1 LIGNAGDFQDFYL
14 GSNIMPSFFS
24 PRRYTFRG
32 KLLLAFLLMNAVLI
46 PFSVSTR
53 TAHTRDMIF
62 ERELNAINNIG
73 HLVANEVANDLR
85 IHDESALMEEL
96 LLSVQQTHI
105 VFVSV
110 LDTQRI
116 VIFSTDSSM
125 TGRPTPYADSRAI
138 EDEKERLFIAD
149 FPLLKYSGSVQIG
162 YSLDGVKTDL
172 DKAFRWSVGLGGAML
187 FLTLLIAWWMS
198 GILAE
203 PLNRMIEITR
213 CYATGDFSARVP
225 VTSRD
230 NIGELGRTLNDMA
243 AQLRDL
249 TDNMQ
254 EKIKEKTRLL
264 EESNRKLMELDK
276 LKSDFVAMV
285 SHELR
290 TPLTS
295 IIGFAKTMQSLHLT
309 IEQQRDYLRIIEIEG
324 KRLAELIEEYLDIS
338 KIESGNF
345 ALKMAPFDF
354 IEMAKE
360 TTDSL
365 NVLYGSRISL
375 RIVEPVPQVIGDRN
389 MLKRVIINIIDN
401 ACKYSPAESPVTMT
415 VQTREGRIVV
425 SVEDSGPGI
434 PVEDNDRIFEKF
446 YRGKNGASGRYRG
459 TGLGLAISRGLVE
472 AHDGTIHLACDRNP
486 GTTVIIEVPVTGPVM
501 KRECA

>member
-1 LIGNAGDFQDFYL
+1 LIVTVGSFQDFYL
-14 GSNIMPSFFS
+14 GPVIMMSFFS

-46 PFSVSTR
+46 PFSVSNR
-53 TAHTRDMIF
+53 IAHTRGMIF
-62 ERELNAINNIG
+62 EREWNAINNIG
-73 HLVANEVANDLR
+73 HLVANEVANDLM
-85 IHDESALMEEL
+85 IHDENALVEVL
-96 LLSVQQTHI
+96 QLSVQQTHI

-110 LDTQRI
+110 LDTQKT

-125 TGRPTPYADSRAI
+125 VGRHTRFADSKSI
-138 EDEKERLFIAD
+138 EDEKERLFITD

-162 YSLDGVKTDL
+162 YSLDSVRADL
-172 DKAFRWSVGLGGAML
+172 NKAFRWSVGLGGAML

-203 PLNRMIEITR
+203 PLNRMIVIAR
-213 CYATGDFSARVP
+213 RYATGDFSARVP

-230 NIGELGRTLNDMA
+230 NIGELALTLNDMA

-254 EKIKEKTRLL
+254 EKIREKTGLL
-264 EESNRKLMELDK
+264 EESNRKLLELDK

-295 IIGFAKTMQSLHLT
+295 IIGFAKTMQSLQLT

-338 KIESGNF
+338 RIESGNF
-345 ALKMAPFDF
+345 ALKLASFDF
-354 IEMAKE
+354 IEMV
-360 TTDSL
+360 
-365 NVLYGSRISL
+365 N
-375 RIVEPVPQVIGDRN
+375 
-389 MLKRVIINIIDN
+389 
-401 ACKYSPAESPVTMT
+401 
-415 VQTREGRIVV
+415 
-425 SVEDSGPGI
+425 
-434 PVEDNDRIFEKF
+434 
-446 YRGKNGASGRYRG
+446 
-459 TGLGLAISRGLVE
+459 
-472 AHDGTIHLACDRNP
+472 
-486 GTTVIIEVPVTGPVM
+486 
-501 KRECA
+501 

>member
-1 LIGNAGDFQDFYL
+1 
-14 GSNIMPSFFS
+14 
-24 PRRYTFRG
+24 
-32 KLLLAFLLMNAVLI
+32 MNAVLI
-46 PFSVSTR
+46 PFSVSNR
-53 TAHTRDMIF
+53 IAHTRGMIF
-62 ERELNAINNIG
+62 EREWNAINNIG
-73 HLVANEVANDLR
+73 HLVANEVANDLM
-85 IHDESALMEEL
+85 IHDENALVEVL
-96 LLSVQQTHI
+96 QLSVQQTHI

-110 LDTQRI
+110 LDTQKT

-125 TGRPTPYADSRAI
+125 VGRHTRFADSKSI
-138 EDEKERLFIAD
+138 EDEKERLFITD

-162 YSLDGVKTDL
+162 YSLDSVRADL
-172 DKAFRWSVGLGGAML
+172 NKAFRWSVGLGGAML

-203 PLNRMIEITR
+203 PLNRMIVIAR
-213 CYATGDFSARVP
+213 RYATGDFSARVP

-230 NIGELGRTLNDMA
+230 NIGELALTLNDMA

-254 EKIKEKTRLL
+254 EKIREKTGLL
-264 EESNRKLMELDK
+264 EESNRKLLELDK

-295 IIGFAKTMQSLHLT
+295 IIGFAKTMQSLQLT

-338 KIESGNF
+338 RIESGNF
-345 ALKMAPFDF
+345 ALKLASFDF
-354 IEMAKE
+354 IEMVNE

-365 NVLYGSRISL
+365 NVLFGSRISL
-375 RIVEPVPQVIGDRN
+375 RIVEPVPQVMGDRN
-389 MLKRVIINIIDN
+389 MLKRVLINIIDN
-401 ACKYSPAESPVTMT
+401 ACKYSPAESPVTVT
-415 VQTREGRIVV
+415 VQTRADRIVV
-425 SVEDSGPGI
+425 SVEDSGHGI
-434 PVEDNDRIFEKF
+434 PVEDRERIFEKF
-446 YRGKNGASGRYRG
+446 YRGKNGATSRSRG

-472 AHDGTIHLACDRNP
+472 AHGGTIHLACDRNP
-486 GTTVIIEVPVTGPVM
+486 GTTVIITVPVTGPV
-501 KRECA
+501 A